1 MTNLRSSAVRQGDA
15 VCGDRVHALV
25 VVLMCFSASYRI
37 AVVAGVIWLVVL
49 FAAYQI
55 TQKRA

>member
-1 MTNLRSSAVRQGDA
+1 MTPYVVIAFMR
-15 VCGDRVHALV
+15 LV

>member
-1 MTNLRSSAVRQGDA
+1 MTPYVVIAFML
-15 VCGDRVHALV
+15 LV

-49 FAAYQI
+49 FTAYQI